1 MNKVRSC
8 YKNRELPNAPIDLMR
23 RHSKMEEAEK
33 MLRYESEK
41 KSEALDLCRRLPH
54 YWDLRMSGRQW
65 QVVQNGEENV
75 LFVFSAYHDT
85 RAYTNLI
92 RLIVVSDK

>member
-1 MNKVRSC
+1 
-8 YKNRELPNAPIDLMR
+8 MR
-23 RHSKMEEAEK
+23 RHSRMEEAEK
-33 MLRYESEK
+33 MLQDESEK
-41 KSEALDLCRRLPH
+41 KSEAPDFCCRRLPH